1 MNNLKKVYKHLSN
14 PVLTLNEIELTAQK
28 VELGI
33 VDDLN
38 KIDKSSQSIIKEVK
52 EGNDLIAK
60 QEKLLGSNLKD
71 VKKAIDN
78 SDKLKDKFFDLERKY
93 ESVKQA
99 SDRADKLKEGAVRSF
114 EDLKKV
120 IKKNKNKNEPKIKE
134 AKKNIGLL
142 DKLISNAE
150 KMAKELGV
158 KIPVNQYLKTL
169 QNLRKL
175 L

>member
-1 MNNLKKVYKHLSN
+1 MNNLKKVYKHLSD
-14 PVLTLNEIELTAQK
+14 PILTLSEIELTAQK

-38 KIDKSSQSIIKEVK
+38 KIDKLSQSIIKEVK
-52 EGNDLIAK
+52 EGNDLIAR
-60 QEKLLGSNLKD
+60 QEKLLGSNFKD
-71 VKKAIDN
+71 FKKAIDN
-78 SDKLKDKFFDLERKY
+78 SDKLRDKFFDLESKY
-93 ESVKQA
+93 ESAKQA
-99 SDRADKLKEGAVRSF
+99 SDKADKLKEGAARNF

-175 L
+175 V

>member
-1 MNNLKKVYKHLSN
+1 MNNLKKVYKHLSD
-14 PVLTLNEIELTAQK
+14 PILTLSEIELTAQK

-38 KIDKSSQSIIKEVK
+38 KIDKLSQSIIKEVK
-52 EGNDLIAK
+52 EGNDLIAR
-60 QEKLLGSNLKD
+60 QEKLLGSNFKD
-71 VKKAIDN
+71 FKKAIDN
-78 SDKLKDKFFDLERKY
+78 SDKLRDKFFDLESKY
-93 ESVKQA
+93 KSAKQA
-99 SDRADKLKEGAVRSF
+99 SDKADKLKEGAARNF

>member
-1 MNNLKKVYKHLSN
+1 MNNLKKVYKHLKKPIKGLSK
-14 PVLTLNEIELTAQK
+14 TELTIEK

-38 KIDKSSQSIIKEVK
+38 KIDKLSQSIIKEVK
-52 EGNDLIAK
+52 EGNDLIAR
-60 QEKLLGSNLKD
+60 QEKLLGSNFKD
-71 VKKAIDN
+71 FKKASDN
-78 SDKLKDKFFDLERKY
+78 SDKLRNKFFDLESKY
-93 ESVKQA
+93 ESAKQA
-99 SDRADKLKEGAVRSF
+99 SDKADKLKEGAARNF

-120 IKKNKNKNEPKIKE
+120 IKKNKDKNEPKIKE
-134 AKKNIGLL
+134 ARKNIGLL

-158 KIPVNQYLKTL
+158 KIPINQYVKTL

>member
-14 PVLTLNEIELTAQK
+14 PILKLSETELTSHK

-33 VDDLN
+33 VDDLQ
-38 KIDKSSQSIIKEVK
+38 KLETSSQSIIKEVK
-52 EGNDLIAK
+52 DRNLILDK
-60 QEKLLGSNLKD
+60 QKKLLGKSEQGIKKD
-71 VKKAIDN
+71 AATAKK
-78 SDKLKDKFFDLERKY
+78 LRDKFFDLENKF
-93 ESVKQA
+93 ESAKQE
-99 SDRADKLKEGAVRSF
+99 SNRADKNLENNSENYENIKSSVKKLEG
-114 EDLKKV
+114 
-120 IKKNKNKNEPKIKE
+120 KNEPLIKE
-134 AKKNIGLL
+134 ARKNIGLL
-142 DKLISNAE
+142 EKLISNAE